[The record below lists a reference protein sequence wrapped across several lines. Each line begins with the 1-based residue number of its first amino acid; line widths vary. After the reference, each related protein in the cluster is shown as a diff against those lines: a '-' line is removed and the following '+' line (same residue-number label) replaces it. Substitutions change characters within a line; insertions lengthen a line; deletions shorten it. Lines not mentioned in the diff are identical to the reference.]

1 MKSYL
6 NQMKWNVLVVSTLYI
21 VSGILL
27 LSRPEEV
34 LDTTCLL
41 IGSVIMVGGL
51 SQVLVNLKRGIYG
64 FLPRLAVV
72 FGALCALVGL
82 FLILNNR
89 LILTILPW
97 MFGLLFLYDALLHLW
112 DALDLYKSGWNG
124 WLRYLLFS
132 FVSVL
137 FGAAMVKNPF
147 GSLVTMAQVVG
158 AVLLAEGIVHI
169 MSAFFTAYKVN
180 DFVRRQELEA
190 AKQEA
195 LQSAKPED
203 VIEVTDAVPVEDTVP
218 AEEITP
224 TEEAA
229 EEQ

>member
-6 NQMKWNVLVVSTLYI
+6 QQMKWNVLVVSTLYI
-21 VSGILL
+21 AAGILL

-34 LDTTCLL
+34 LDITCLL
-41 IGSVIMVGGL
+41 IGTVIAVGGL
-51 SQVLVNLKRGIYG
+51 TQVLVNLKRGIWG
-64 FLPRLAVV
+64 FLSRAAVV

-112 DALDLYKSGWNG
+112 DALDLHHAGWSGWM
-124 WLRYLLFS
+124 RYLLFA
-132 FVSVL
+132 FVSLV
-137 FGAAMVKNPF
+137 FGVAMVKNPF

-158 AVLLAEGIVHI
+158 AVLLAEGIVHA
-169 MSAFFTAYKVN
+169 MSAFFTAHKVSR
-180 DFVRRQELEA
+180 FLQQQELEA

-195 LQSAKPED
+195 LHRPAPED
-203 VIEVTDAVPVEDTVP
+203 VIDITDAVPVEDEP
-218 AEEITP
+218 EQ
-224 TEEAA
+224 TEE
-229 EEQ
+229 